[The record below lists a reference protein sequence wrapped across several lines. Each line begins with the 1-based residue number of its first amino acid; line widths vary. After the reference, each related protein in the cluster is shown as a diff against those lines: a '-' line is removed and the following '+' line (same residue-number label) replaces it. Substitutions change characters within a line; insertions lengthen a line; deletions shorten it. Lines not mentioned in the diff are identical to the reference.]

1 MDYTHNQEIFI
12 HIINNFK
19 FKKLKQLNSDL
30 NFFVNMINC
39 IRLKRQLLTGQ
50 VRKSREAQAYRAE
63 NGGQ

>member
-30 NFFVNMINC
+30 KFSFNMIFC
-39 IRLKRQLLTGQ
+39 SRLKRQLLTGQ
-50 VRKSREAQAYRAE
+50 VRKNREVQAYRAE